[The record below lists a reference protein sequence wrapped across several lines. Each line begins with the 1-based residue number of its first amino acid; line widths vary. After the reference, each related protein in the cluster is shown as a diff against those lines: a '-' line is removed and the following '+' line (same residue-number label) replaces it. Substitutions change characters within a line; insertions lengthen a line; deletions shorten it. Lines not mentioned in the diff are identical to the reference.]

1 MDASLFYMDL
11 LELSIIMHRSRWQT
25 GVTGHM
31 SNGAH
36 IWHLFVKC
44 QKIKHLDHGGGSQKK
59 KINWHNEVHRYWRQ
73 FWHHIWWSLKTLKM
87 SIEII
92 FGQFCW
98 PSYLTSKLTSISVNL
113 IMSIYFFLWTSSIV
127 CMFGFLIFD
136 IFLTTWHLFDILTH
150 QLNLSHLSPHR
161 AIFFKNGEIRRKRIL
176 RPQIK
181 WFWVIWWSFPK
192 LSCLTCLCGSITL
205 CSFLTLILVRF
216 WCNTTHFEAYDLLY
230 KNMKEFCH

>member
-11 LELSIIMHRSRWQT
+11 LELGIIMHRSRWQT
-25 GVTGHM
+25 GVTGHI

-44 QKIKHLDHGGGSQKK
+44 QKIKHLHYGGGSQK
-59 KINWHNEVHRYWRQ
+59 KINWHNEVHTYWRQ
-73 FWHHIWWSLKTLKM
+73 FWCHIWWSLKTLKM

-127 CMFGFLIFD
+127 CMFDFLIFD

-150 QLNLSHLSPHR
+150 QLNLNHLSPHR
-161 AIFFKNGEIRRKRIL
+161 AIL
-176 RPQIK
+176 LHP
-181 WFWVIWWSFPK
+181 S
-192 LSCLTCLCGSITL
+192 LTWGPAALGTNVAQYKTHEKSVRLLC
-205 CSFLTLILVRF
+205 
-216 WCNTTHFEAYDLLY
+216 
-230 KNMKEFCH
+230 